1 MPEQQPRF
9 AGILVPV
16 TTPFDPVTGDVAPVH
31 FRENLRRWFDHPLDG
46 VLLFGSTGEGILL
59 ELEEKERLI
68 GYARDVI
75 PADRP
80 ILAGVS
86 AESTRSA
93 VEQSRRLADAGADA
107 VLVHPP
113 VYFGSVLSPASLR
126 DHYLALADGS
136 PVPVLVYNMPKYTH
150 INLEPGLVGELAR
163 HPNIAG
169 MKDSSG
175 DLKRFAAFAE
185 ACGGECGLLVGS
197 GAMLYGALEL
207 GATGGIV
214 AVGLLAPAE
223 CAALYRA
230 YRAGDHRQAG
240 EIQERI
246 APVHREIVGRL
257 GVPGVKAALDLL
269 GYAGGRTRPPLGELA
284 GDERARVARVL
295 QDAGLH

>member
-1 MPEQQPRF
+1 M
-9 AGILVPV
+9 VPV

-31 FRENLRRWFDHPLDG
+31 FRENLRRWLDHPLDG

-59 ELEEKERLI
+59 DVEEKERLI
-68 GYARDVI
+68 GFARDLV
-75 PADRP
+75 PADRR

-86 AESTRSA
+86 AESTRA
-93 VEQSRRLADAGADA
+93 AIAQSRRLADAGADA

-126 DHYLALADGS
+126 DHYLALADAS

-150 INLEPGLVGELAR
+150 IDLEPGLVGELAR
-163 HPNIAG
+163 HPNVAG

-175 DLKRFAAFAE
+175 DLKRFAAYTE
-185 ACGGECGLLVGS
+185 ACRGACALLVGS

-207 GATGGIV
+207 GAAGGII

-223 CAALYRA
+223 CAELYRA
-230 YRAGDHRQAG
+230 YRAGESRTAG

-246 APVHREIVGRL
+246 APVHREVVARL

-269 GYAGGRTRPPLGELA
+269 GYAGGATRPPLGALKPA
-284 GDERARVARVL
+284 ERERVARVL
-295 QDAGLH
+295 QAAGLL